1 MDTLT
6 HALSGA
12 LLARATHHP
21 DRGGLSL
28 PERTLAG
35 FLAAAFPDS
44 DYALFW
50 IDPANFLNWHRALTH
65 SLVLLP
71 LWAWLL
77 AASLAWLR
85 GGHSWKAYYVV
96 CVLGLL
102 IHIAGDVITIY
113 GTQLFFPFS
122 GTAWSW
128 GVSFD
133 INPYIGAIVAAGLI
147 ASWVK
152 PPRAVAAITALA
164 LGAFL
169 LFQAVL
175 QDRAAALGREHAVRL
190 GWPEAT
196 VHAIPQPLSPFHWN
210 VLLVQDERYG
220 LAHLDFLARS
230 QRPDPPDDAWLP
242 LRMLAGYQPPMAL
255 QWRRYSRFGDDSADP
270 ALAEQVWEQEALAS
284 FRRFAVL
291 PALYRIDRDPD
302 GVCVWFTDLR
312 HIFPHVV
319 PSFRHGLCRQ
329 ADAERWRPYRLR
341 YFSSDARQAL

>member
-12 LLARATHHP
+12 LLARATHRP

-35 FLAAAFPDS
+35 FLAAAFPDI

-85 GGHSWKAYYVV
+85 GGHSWKAYYGV

-102 IHIAGDVITIY
+102 VHIAGDVITVY
-113 GTQLFFPFS
+113 GTQLFFPLS
-122 GTAWSW
+122 DTAWSW

-133 INPYIGAIVAAGLI
+133 INPYIGAIIAAGLV

-152 PPRAVAAITALA
+152 PPLVAAAITALA

-169 LFQAVL
+169 LFQVL
-175 QDRAAALGREHAVRL
+175 LQERAAALGREHAVRL

-210 VLLVQDERYG
+210 VLLVQDDRYG

-230 QRPDPPDDAWLP
+230 QRPDPPADAWLP

-270 ALAEQVWEQEALAS
+270 ALAERVWEQEALAA

-302 GVCVWFTDLR
+302 GICVWFTDLR

-329 ADAERWRPYRLR
+329 TDAERWHPYRLR

>member
-85 GGHSWKAYYVV
+85 GGHSWKAYYGV

-102 IHIAGDVITIY
+102 VHIAGDVITVY
-113 GTQLFFPFS
+113 GTQLFFPLS
-122 GTAWSW
+122 DTAWSW

-164 LGAFL
+164 LGTFL

-175 QDRAAALGREHAVRL
+175 QDRAAALGREHAIRL

-210 VLLVQDERYG
+210 VLLVQNERYG

-255 QWRRYSRFGDDSADP
+255 QWRRYSQFGDDSTAQ
-270 ALAEQVWEQEALAS
+270 ALAKWVWEQEALAS